1 MGILKKLG
9 KALGSVAK
17 AGMTLPGTDSVNP
30 SQMLFGSLA
39 SALSAEEKQHEQHKK
54 VKEIHHHYGNKKK
67 K

>member
-1 MGILKKLG
+1 MGIFKKAAKVLG
-9 KALGSVAK
+9 GIAD
-17 AGMTLPGTDSVNP
+17 AGMTVPGTGVNP
-30 SQMLFGSLA
+30 AKMLLGSLA

>member
-9 KALGSVAK
+9 KALGGVAK

-30 SQMLFGSLA
+30 TQMLFGSLA
-39 SALSAEEKQHEQHKK
+39 SALNAEKKQHEPHEK
-54 VKEIHHHYGNKKK
+54 VKHIHHHYEEKKK